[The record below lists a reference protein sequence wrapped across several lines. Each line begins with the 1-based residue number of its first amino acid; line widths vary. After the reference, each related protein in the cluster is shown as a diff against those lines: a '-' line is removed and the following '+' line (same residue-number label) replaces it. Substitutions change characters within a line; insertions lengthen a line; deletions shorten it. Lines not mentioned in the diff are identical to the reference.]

1 MQSDYCYML
10 FALISMLTI
19 LISTSYLLLKELLK
33 MFMLHKTLVATLHK
47 WPGISRTTGA
57 LPQISISFGALHL
70 FTKLTNA

>member
-33 MFMLHKTLVATLHK
+33 MFMLHKTLVAILHK
-47 WPGISRTTGA
+47 WPGISQTTGA

-70 FTKLTNA
+70 FTILTNA